1 MADYEIP
8 VHVQGCDPT
17 LGKNTYRT
25 ISGALLYD
33 HPDTG
38 RTYHIV
44 IQRAVEIPDLKHHM
58 LCPLQFRTN
67 GVTVIDCPI
76 LLTYHPTEETHANI
90 SDIKWGNKVVLPLW
104 LYGVTSYL
112 SVRSLTENEW
122 NQQETP
128 QVTLMNKHLT

>member
-58 LCPLQFRTN
+58 LCPMQVRTN
-67 GVTVIDCPI
+67 SVTLNYYSIF
-76 LLTYHPTEETHANI
+76 
-90 SDIKWGNKVVLPLW
+90 
-104 LYGVTSYL
+104 
-112 SVRSLTENEW
+112 LTEYSTEK
-122 NQQETP
+122 P
-128 QVTLMNKHLT
+128 MMSSMMMNGAKICFTFMFIWGYFLFTCLFVDLE